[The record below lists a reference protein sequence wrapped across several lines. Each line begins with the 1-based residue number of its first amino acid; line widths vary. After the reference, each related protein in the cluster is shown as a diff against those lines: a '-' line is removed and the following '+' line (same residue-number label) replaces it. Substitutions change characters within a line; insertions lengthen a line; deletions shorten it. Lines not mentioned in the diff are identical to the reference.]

1 MPSDAEYLERTS
13 HEHKQIESPDVAKT
27 PWHLSA
33 RPFNRRSRKGQ
44 LPALEIGRAGGLFF
58 TPIWA
63 INIEA
68 RTEEDLLE
76 AAHIVS
82 GARFW
87 KLSDP
92 YSIRQPS

>member
-1 MPSDAEYLERTS
+1 LETAIKIQWCLFSDA
-13 HEHKQIESPDVAKT
+13 
-27 PWHLSA
+27 
-33 RPFNRRSRKGQ
+33 
-44 LPALEIGRAGGLFF
+44 GL
-58 TPIWA
+58 A

-82 GARFW
+82 GARFL